1 MKKRLALIVAAALA
15 ATTVMAGC
23 SSGNGPKATG
33 APAAESVAEGT
44 AAGDT
49 AAGGTEAERADAGK
63 GQEVQESETA
73 DPMAAITDDGTKKT
87 ITYWHTFTEGARK
100 DYIDEMVAEYMKEHP
115 NVTIN
120 VEVYPWNV
128 FTQKWTAG
136 LAAGALPDVSS
147 VNPDNLFAINQAGAV
162 LPMNPL
168 IDALGKDYFLGK
180 PLENFTDGDTVLG
193 IPYYLHSYV
202 MWYRKDVLE
211 EKNLPVPKN
220 WDELLSTVTAVADPP
235 NRYGF
240 TIAMSKNDQM
250 CAQLLS
256 CFAKAEGAPL
266 ITENN
271 KGNLTDPKVVKA
283 IQLMADL
290 YKAGSPEGSV
300 NYGLS
305 EQNDVF
311 FQGKST
317 FAFGSGFHING
328 VKQNSPELLDK
339 IAAVPFTGPDGE
351 NLGATTFVIGLM
363 GWNQT
368 KYPETVYD
376 FIKFHFEKERYID
389 FLHLIPG
396 GQLPATAEAANS
408 AEFYDDETI
417 QKFKTEIEYIQEGIE
432 KGTFIGMD
440 YGLTPAASALT
451 SQGIIEECL
460 QDIVLNG
467 TPAEEAAKKAND
479 KLNAAIEILME

>member
-1 MKKRLALIVAAALA
+1 MKKRTALIVAAALA
-15 ATTVMAGC
+15 ASALAGC
-23 SSGNGPKATG
+23 SGGNGQKETG
-33 APAAESVAEGT
+33 APAAEST
-44 AAGDT
+44 AA
-49 AAGGTEAERADAGK
+49 AAG
-63 GQEVQESETA
+63 QESETV

-168 IDALGKDYFLGK
+168 IDALGEDYFLEK
-180 PLENFTDGDTVLG
+180 PLDNFTDGDTILG

-211 EKNLPVPKN
+211 EKNLSV
-220 WDELLSTVTAVADPP
+220 ELLSTVTAVADPP

-266 ITENN
+266 ITEDN

-283 IQLMADL
+283 IKLMADL

-339 IAAVPFTGPDGE
+339 IAAVPFMGPDGE

-396 GQLPATAEAANS
+396 GQLPATTEAANS

-417 QKFKTEIEYIQEGIE
+417 QKFKPEIEYIQEGIE

-440 YGLTPAASALT
+440 YGLTPAAAALT

-467 TPAEEAAKKAND
+467 TAAEEAAND
-479 KLNAAIEILME
+479 KLNAAIAILME

>member
-1 MKKRLALIVAAALA
+1 MRKRNFVALMLVLALA
-15 ATTVMAGC
+15 AGMTGC
-23 SSGNGPKATG
+23 GSKGDKADG
-33 APAAESVAEGT
+33 G
-44 AAGDT
+44 AAGSGG
-49 AAGGTEAERADAGK
+49 AGEQASADGSLG
-63 GQEVQESETA
+63 GQGDKA
-73 DPMAAITDDGTKKT
+73 DPMAAVTDDGTKKT
-87 ITYWHTFTEGARK
+87 ITFWHTFTEGARK
-100 DYIDEMVAEYMKEHP
+100 DFMDQMVAEYEKEHP
-115 NVTIN
+115 NVTIQ

-147 VNPDNLFAINQAGAV
+147 VNPDNLFAIEQAGAV

-168 IDALGKDYFLGK
+168 IQALGKDYFLSK
-180 PLENFTDGDTVLG
+180 PLENFTMGDTVLAV
-193 IPYYLHSYV
+193 PYYLHSYV
-202 MWYRKDVLE
+202 MWYRKDVLK

-220 WDELLSTVTAVADPP
+220 WDELLNTVKAVSDPP

-250 CAQLLS
+250 CTQLLS
-256 CFAKAEGAPL
+256 CFTKAEGVPL
-266 ITENN
+266 ITEDN

-283 IQLMADL
+283 LQLMADL
-290 YKAGSPEGSV
+290 YRAGSPEGSV

-328 VKQNSPELLDK
+328 VKDNSPELLDK
-339 IAAVPFTGPDGE
+339 IAAVPFMGPDGE
-351 NLGATTFVIGLM
+351 NKGAVSFVIGLM

-368 KYPETVYD
+368 KHPDTVYD
-376 FIKFHFEKERYID
+376 FIRFCYEKQRYID

-396 GQLPATAEAANS
+396 GQLPATTEAADS
-408 AEFYDDETI
+408 EEFYEDETI
-417 QKFKTEIEYIQEGIE
+417 QKFRTEIKYIQDGIE
-432 KGTFIGMD
+432 NGTFIGMD

-460 QDIVLNG
+460 QDMVLNN
-467 TPAEEAAKKAND
+467 TPALEAAKKAND
-479 KLNAAIEILME
+479 KLNVAIEILME

>member
-1 MKKRLALIVAAALA
+1 MKKRIAIILALAVSASAL
-15 ATTVMAGC
+15 TAGC
-23 SSGNGPKATG
+23 GNSKKPAEPVSTSGGAGEASGKSSEAAPSEGNRTGEESQEKAG
-33 APAAESVAEGT
+33 
-44 AAGDT
+44 
-49 AAGGTEAERADAGK
+49 
-63 GQEVQESETA
+63 
-73 DPMAAITDDGTKKT
+73 DPMAAVTDDGTEKT

-100 DYIDEMVAEYMKEHP
+100 DYIDQMVADYMEAHP
-115 NVTIN
+115 NVTVN

-147 VNPDNLFAINQAGAV
+147 VNPDNLFAIQQAGAV

-168 IDALGKDYFLGK
+168 IDALGEDYFLKK
-180 PLENFTDGDTVLG
+180 PLENFTYEDVILG

-211 EKNLPVPKN
+211 EKGLEVPKN
-220 WDELLSTVTAVADPP
+220 WEELLAAVKEIADPP
-235 NRYGF
+235 NQYGF

-256 CFAKAEGAPL
+256 CFAKAEGAAL
-266 ITENN
+266 ITEEDQ
-271 KGNLTDPKVVKA
+271 GNLTDPKVVKA
-283 IQLMADL
+283 LQLMADL
-290 YKAGSPEGSV
+290 YKAGSPEGSI

-339 IAAVPFTGPDGE
+339 IAAVPFMGPDGE
-351 NLGATTFVIGLM
+351 TLGDTAFVIGLM

-368 KYPETVYD
+368 EYPETVYD
-376 FIKFHFEKERYID
+376 FIRFHFENERYIE

-396 GQLPATAEAANS
+396 GQLPATTEAANS
-408 AEFYDDETI
+408 DAFFDNDTIRQFQEEITYI
-417 QKFKTEIEYIQEGIE
+417 QKGIE
-432 KGTFIGMD
+432 KGTFMGMD
-440 YGLTPAASALT
+440 FGLTPAAAALT

-460 QDIVLNG
+460 QDMVLNG
-467 TPAEEAAKKAND
+467 TPAEEAAAKANE

>member
-1 MKKRLALIVAAALA
+1 MRRRKLFAAAAAALIVFSSI
-15 ATTVMAGC
+15 AGC
-23 SSGNGPKATG
+23 GNGSGQAK
-33 APAAESVAEGT
+33 PAETSMNES
-44 AAGDT
+44 
-49 AAGGTEAERADAGK
+49 GTEREQNLQGKPDDMTGDHAADA
-63 GQEVQESETA
+63 
-73 DPMAAITDDGTKKT
+73 MAAITDDGTEKT

-100 DYIDEMVAEYMKEHP
+100 DYIDQMVEAYMEEHP
-115 NVTIN
+115 NVTVN

-147 VNPDNLFAINQAGAV
+147 INPDNLFAIKQAGAV

-168 IDALGKDYFLGK
+168 INALGEDYFLKK
-180 PLENFTDGDTVLG
+180 PLENFSDGDTILG

-211 EKNLPVPKN
+211 ENNLQVPGN
-220 WDELLSTVTAVADPP
+220 WEELLHAVETVADPP

-256 CFAKAEGAPL
+256 CFAKAEGAAL
-266 ITENN
+266 ITEDN

-290 YKAGSPEGSV
+290 YRAGSPEGSV

-328 VKQNSPELLDK
+328 VKENSPQLLDK
-339 IAAVPFTGPDGE
+339 IAAVPFMGPDGE
-351 NLGATTFVIGLM
+351 TLGDTTFVIGLM

-376 FIKFHFEKERYID
+376 FIRFHFEKDRYID

-396 GQLPATAEAANS
+396 GQLPATSEAAEAE
-408 AEFYDDETI
+408 EFYDNETI
-417 QKFKTEIEYIQEGIE
+417 QKFQQEIQYIQKGIE

-440 YGLTPAASALT
+440 YGLTPAAAALT

-467 TPAEEAAKKAND
+467 TSAEDAAKKAND

>member
-1 MKKRLALIVAAALA
+1 MMKKRIAVILALAVAAASL
-15 ATTVMAGC
+15 MAGC
-23 SSGNGPKATG
+23 GGQKSSGGQQVSTDSGQKETQ
-33 APAAESVAEGT
+33 AE
-44 AAGDT
+44 DK
-49 AAGGTEAERADAGK
+49 GTEEKEQAGSGGEQDQK
-63 GQEVQESETA
+63 EETA
-73 DPMAAITDDGTKKT
+73 EDKMASVTDDGTEKT

-100 DYIDEMVAEYMKEHP
+100 DYIDQMVAEYMEAHP
-115 NVTIN
+115 NVTVN

-147 VNPDNLFAINQAGAV
+147 VNPDNLFAIQQAGAV
-162 LPMNPL
+162 LPMDPL
-168 IDALGKDYFLGK
+168 IEALGDGYFLKK
-180 PLENFTDGDTVLG
+180 PLENFTYEDTVLG

-211 EKNLPVPKN
+211 EKNLEVPKN
-220 WDELLSTVTAVADPP
+220 WDELLSTVEEIADPP

-240 TIAMSKNDQM
+240 VIAMSKNDQM

-256 CFAKAEGAPL
+256 CFAKAEGAAL
-266 ITENN
+266 ITEDN

-283 IQLMADL
+283 LQLMADL
-290 YKAGSPEGSV
+290 YRAGSPEGSV

-328 VKQNSPELLDK
+328 VKQNSPQLLDK
-339 IAAVPFTGPDGE
+339 IAAVPFMGPEGE
-351 NLGATTFVIGLM
+351 TLGDAAFVIGLM

-376 FIKFHFEKERYID
+376 FIRFHFEQERYID

-396 GQLPATAEAANS
+396 GQLPATTEAANS
-408 AEFYDDETI
+408 DAFYDNDTIRQFQDEIRYI
-417 QKFKTEIEYIQEGIE
+417 QKGIE

-440 YGLTPAASALT
+440 YGLTPAAAALT

-460 QDIVLNG
+460 QDMVLNQ

>member
-1 MKKRLALIVAAALA
+1 
-15 ATTVMAGC
+15 
-23 SSGNGPKATG
+23 
-33 APAAESVAEGT
+33 
-44 AAGDT
+44 
-49 AAGGTEAERADAGK
+49 
-63 GQEVQESETA
+63 
-73 DPMAAITDDGTKKT
+73 
-87 ITYWHTFTEGARK
+87 
-100 DYIDEMVAEYMKEHP
+100 
-115 NVTIN
+115 
-120 VEVYPWNV
+120 
-128 FTQKWTAG
+128 
-136 LAAGALPDVSS
+136 
-147 VNPDNLFAINQAGAV
+147 
-162 LPMNPL
+162 MNPL
-168 IDALGKDYFLGK
+168 IDALGEDYFLGK
-180 PLENFTDGDTVLG
+180 PLDNFTDGDTILG

-211 EKNLPVPKN
+211 EKNLSVPKN

-266 ITENN
+266 ITEDN

-283 IQLMADL
+283 IKLMADL

-339 IAAVPFTGPDGE
+339 IAAVPFMGPDGE

-396 GQLPATAEAANS
+396 GQLPATTEAANS

-417 QKFKTEIEYIQEGIE
+417 QKFKPEIEYIQEGIE

-440 YGLTPAASALT
+440 YGLTPAAAALT

-467 TPAEEAAKKAND
+467 TAAEEAAQKAND
-479 KLNAAIEILME
+479 KLNAAIAILME

>member
-1 MKKRLALIVAAALA
+1 MKKTISLMLA
-15 ATTVMAGC
+15 AVLCSLTALTGCGNADTAG
-23 SSGNGPKATG
+23 SSEAITQET
-33 APAAESVAEGT
+33 AAE
-44 AAGDT
+44 
-49 AAGGTEAERADAGK
+49 K
-63 GQEVQESETA
+63 
-73 DPMAAITDDGTKKT
+73 DPMTAVTDDGTPKT

-100 DYIDEMVAEYMKEHP
+100 DYIDQMVLDYEKEHP
-115 NVTIN
+115 NVKIN

-136 LAAGALPDVSS
+136 LATGALPDISS
-147 VNPDNLFAINQAGAV
+147 VNPDNLFAIKQAGAV

-168 IDALGKDYFLGK
+168 VEALGEGYFLEK
-180 PLENFTDGDTVLG
+180 PLANFTDGDTVLG

-211 EKNLPVPKN
+211 DLNLPVPEN
-220 WDELLSTVTAVADPP
+220 WDELVETVKAVADPP

-240 TIAMSKNDQM
+240 TVAMSKNDQM

-256 CFAKAEGAPL
+256 CFAKAEGAAL
-266 ITENN
+266 ITADH
-271 KGNLTDPKVVKA
+271 KGNLTDEKVMKA
-283 IQLMADL
+283 LQLMADL
-290 YKAGSPEGSV
+290 YQAGSPEGSI

-317 FAFGSGFHING
+317 FAFGSGFHIGG
-328 VKQNSPELLDK
+328 VMQNSPDLLDK
-339 IAAVPFTGPDGE
+339 IAAVPFVGPDGE
-351 NLGATTFVIGLM
+351 NVGATSFVIGLM

-376 FIKFHFEKERYID
+376 FIKFQFEKDRYID

-396 GQLPATAEAANS
+396 GQLPATTDAADS
-408 AEFYDDETI
+408 QEFYDNETI
-417 QKFKTEIEYIQEGIE
+417 QKFSSEIKYIQEGIE
-432 KGTFIGMD
+432 KGTFMGMD
-440 YGLTPAASALT
+440 YGLTSAASALT
-451 SQGIIEECL
+451 SQGIIEECI
-460 QDIVLNG
+460 QDMVLNH
-467 TPAEEAAKKAND
+467 TPVEEAARKAND

>member
-15 ATTVMAGC
+15 ATTVMTGC
-23 SSGNGPKATG
+23 SSGNGQKATG

-49 AAGGTEAERADAGK
+49 AAEGTAAGGTAAERADAGK

-168 IDALGKDYFLGK
+168 IDALGEDYFLGK

-211 EKNLPVPKN
+211 EKNLSVPKN

-467 TPAEEAAKKAND
+467 TPAADGGCEES
-479 KLNAAIEILME
+479 E